1 GITWTQTSA
10 PSNSWSSVASSA
22 DGSKLAAVT
31 RPGPI
36 YTSTDS
42 GATWTQT
49 STPSNWW
56 SSVASSADGT
66 KLVAAGQSFDFNTG
80 EPIGGPIYTSPDSGA
95 TWTQTSA
102 PDQPWAS
109 VASSVDG
116 SKLVAAVAS
125 VPYSNPGF
133 TGFIYFSMD
142 SGKTWTQ

>member
-1 GITWTQTSA
+1 
-10 PSNSWSSVASSA
+10 
-22 DGSKLAAVT
+22 
-31 RPGPI
+31 
-36 YTSTDS
+36 
-42 GATWTQT
+42 
-49 STPSNWW
+49 WW

-109 VASSVDG
+109 VASSLDG

-125 VPYSNPGF
+125 VPYANPGF

-142 SGKTWTQ
+142 SGKTWTQTSAPGEYWAAVASSADGSKLVAAAH